1 MENEIKVFFVYVD
14 LTLEDPPRPFYVGK
28 GSNIRIKK
36 RDRNDHWRHI
46 AIKYG
51 WVRKVLL
58 ATKDEKFALEEEKR
72 LIKIHRTFYGHDDYL
87 WGANKTAGGEGSC
100 GHIPSEE
107 TRHKLSLCNSG
118 EKNGNFGNKYT
129 AEILAKISGS
139 NHPLFGV
146 CGEDHPNYG
155 KKRLDTHIQK
165 MCGPKHSQE
174 TRIKLKKRATKLE
187 ASLNFEKAQEIR
199 QKYKSGLFTQ
209 KSLAI
214 EYGVRQTSISNIIN
228 FRTWKLKK

>member
-1 MENEIKVFFVYVD
+1 
-14 LTLEDPPRPFYVGK
+14 
-28 GSNIRIKK
+28 
-36 RDRNDHWRHI
+36 
-46 AIKYG
+46 
-51 WVRKVLL
+51 
-58 ATKDEKFALEEEKR
+58 
-72 LIKIHRTFYGHDDYL
+72 
-87 WGANKTAGGEGSC
+87 
-100 GHIPSEE
+100 
-107 TRHKLSLCNSG
+107 LSLCNSG